1 MAELDPTILI
11 VSCCFRL
18 CSGFHRTFLDLFGFC
33 LRLGT
38 EVQVVFAVEV
48 PHWVTKRTGVSL
60 VALTCSTDCHFIG
73 NHEPKPRS
81 VIEKPIGSRL

>member
-38 EVQVVFAVEV
+38 KVQVVFAVEV
-48 PHWVTKRTGVSL
+48 PHWVTKRNWC
-60 VALTCSTDCHFIG
+60 VAGSVDVLHRLPLYWQSRT
-73 NHEPKPRS
+73 EP
-81 VIEKPIGSRL
+81 